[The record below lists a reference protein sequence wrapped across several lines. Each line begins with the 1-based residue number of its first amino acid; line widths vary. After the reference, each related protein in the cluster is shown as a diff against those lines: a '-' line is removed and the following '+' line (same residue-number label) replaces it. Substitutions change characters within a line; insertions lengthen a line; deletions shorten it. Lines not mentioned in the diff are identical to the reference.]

1 METLV
6 LSKRQNKTSNSAK
19 KKRRMG
25 LVPGVLYGKS
35 LGNYMFEVGE
45 LELKREINGVG
56 EHGIIDL
63 DVEGSIV
70 KALIKEVQR
79 DAVNHEIIHVDLQ
92 EIKRNS
98 IVQSDVPIVFH
109 NEKIVSKTG
118 GILQKEKNSIKVQCN
133 AEELPK
139 SIHIDLKGLK
149 VGSVIRMGDVEMAK
163 EISMIEDPDTV
174 ILSVTYAKNEEVNVE
189 NEENYELE
197 VKEE

>member
-1 METLV
+1 MESLV

-25 LVPGVLYGKS
+25 LVPGVLYGKT

-63 DVEGSIV
+63 DVEGSKV

-92 EIKRNS
+92 EVKKNS

-109 NEKIVSKTG
+109 NEKLVFKNG

-149 VGSVIRMGDVEMAK
+149 VGNVVRMGDVEMAK
-163 EISMIEDPDTV
+163 EISIIEDPDTV
-174 ILSVTYAKNEEVNVE
+174 ILSVTYAKNEEISME

>member
-1 METLV
+1 MESLV

-25 LVPGVLYGKS
+25 LVPGVLYGKT

-63 DVEGSIV
+63 DVEGSKV

-92 EIKRNS
+92 EVKKNS

-109 NEKIVSKTG
+109 NEKLVFKNG

-149 VGSVIRMGDVEMAK
+149 VGNVVRMGDVEMAK

-174 ILSVTYAKNEEVNVE
+174 ILSVTYAKNEEINME